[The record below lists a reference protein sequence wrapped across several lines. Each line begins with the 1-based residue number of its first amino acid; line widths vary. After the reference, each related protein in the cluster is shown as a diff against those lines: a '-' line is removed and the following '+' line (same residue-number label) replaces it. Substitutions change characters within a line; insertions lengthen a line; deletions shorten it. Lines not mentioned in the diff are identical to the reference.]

1 MPSRFQLK
9 GPSLAALKWQ
19 LVHEYGQRAR
29 IVRAERVQVGGLFGL
44 GADTSYEVTVE
55 VDGPPLPA
63 SAPSRAAAKQ
73 AVLSGRVVEVGQND
87 PAPTRRGLSA
97 LLAEADKADGE
108 GTALVDPVEPAT
120 AKPDFGAILAKLA
133 VEADDGGKPSAEPV
147 RAPVGAPSAPP
158 APTDSTAP
166 ASPRAAAV
174 LADGVVAPSTGAGDL
189 LVLVGLRDAPL
200 GVATSML
207 RELNHAGGAM
217 LRTAGGHR
225 VEGVEH
231 VLIDSPGVKKAQAL
245 AAVDNKPLLVAFSIG
260 AGTSSK
266 PAALSAL
273 RPDQL
278 WLVVDAAHK
287 PEDTAA
293 WVRQI
298 CWFSTPD
305 ALAVVGS
312 RDTETP
318 ETVNELGIP
327 VGWLDGQQAQRPT
340 L

>member
-29 IVRAERVQVGGLFGL
+29 IVRAERIQVGGLFGL
-44 GADTSYEVTVE
+44 GAETSYEVTVE
-55 VDGPPLPA
+55 VDGPPLTA
-63 SAPSRAAAKQ
+63 KAAPR
-73 AVLSGRVVEVGQND
+73 
-87 PAPTRRGLSA
+87 PAPDAGTRPAATSRRGLSA
-97 LLAEADKADGE
+97 LLAEADKADSH
-108 GTALVDPVEPAT
+108 GTAVAVPTVPAESAGKPVEQAVR
-120 AKPDFGAILAKLA
+120 KPDFDAIMARLA
-133 VEADDGGKPSAEPV
+133 VAGDEECGSAVAGDAEGGPAHTRPAPPEPDGGVV
-147 RAPVGAPSAPP
+147 R
-158 APTDSTAP
+158 
-166 ASPRAAAV
+166 
-174 LADGVVAPSTGAGDL
+174 PSTRAGDL
-189 LVLVGLRDAPL
+189 VVLVGLREQPL

-225 VEGVEH
+225 AEGVEH

-245 AAVDNKPLLVAFSIG
+245 AAVANKPLLVAFSIG
-260 AGTSSK
+260 ARTSSK

-312 RDTETP
+312 EDTSTP
-318 ETVNELGIP
+318 ETVNELDIP
-327 VGWLDGQQAQRPT
+327 VGWLDGQQAERPT

>member
-1 MPSRFQLK
+1 VPSRFQLK

-29 IVRAERVQVGGLFGL
+29 IIRAERIQVGGLFGL
-44 GADTSYEVTVE
+44 GAETSYEVTVE
-55 VDGPPLPA
+55 VDGPPVQAAAPARTAGRRAAQPGQLPDA
-63 SAPSRAAAKQ
+63 RLQLAAAPS
-73 AVLSGRVVEVGQND
+73 
-87 PAPTRRGLSA
+87 RRGLSA

-108 GTALVDPVEPAT
+108 GTALAVTAEPVA
-120 AKPDFGAILAKLA
+120 AKPDFAAVLAKLA
-133 VEADDGGKPSAEPV
+133 EAADDPGEPSAK
-147 RAPVGAPSAPP
+147 SAGDP
-158 APTDSTAP
+158 ARQDLP
-166 ASPRAAAV
+166 
-174 LADGVVAPSTGAGDL
+174 DGVVSPATGAGDL

-207 RELNHAGGAM
+207 RELNHRGGAM

-231 VLIDSPGVKKAQAL
+231 LLIDSPGVKKAQAL
-245 AAVDNKPLLVAFSIG
+245 AAVANQPLLVAFSIG

-287 PEDTAA
+287 PEDTAS

-318 ETVNELGIP
+318 ETVNDLGVP
-327 VGWLDGQQAQRPT
+327 VGWLDGQQATSPT